1 MNDLLWLSLGE
12 NCLPDDVLK
21 RHSRKSFSTPYSS
34 GRSNI
39 DYALQ
44 LERTGY
50 DGLLSK
56 ENLAFGDAWGTR
68 VVRSSI
74 VVRSDNI
81 FEPGCSKGFEFTHH
95 NPLESESDRL
105 SYERKISRLL
115 DIRGT
120 RNVLFL
126 YHHRQNKN
134 SNLHQVIEKLLEFSR
149 FYSSEHAECRIALFH
164 QSASNSPL
172 ARSLTIGFNSKT
184 LIEFIF
190 ETEHIWA
197 GADSRIFWGRNDDD
211 LFEEMFRKI
220 DHFTAA

>member
-1 MNDLLWLSLGE
+1 MIEFLWLSLGE

-44 LERTGY
+44 LEKTRY

-56 ENLAFGDAWGTR
+56 ENLCFGDAWGTR
-68 VVRSSI
+68 VVRSSVI
-74 VVRSDNI
+74 VDSDNI

-95 NPLESESDRL
+95 NPLESDSDRL
-105 SYERKISRLL
+105 SYERKVSRLL
-115 DIRGT
+115 DIRGKK
-120 RNVLFL
+120 NVVFL

-134 SNLHQVIEKLLEFSR
+134 SNTHQVIEKLLEFSR
-149 FYSSEHAECRIALFH
+149 FYSSEHAKCRIALFH
-164 QSASNSPL
+164 QSASNSSL
-172 ARSLTIGFNSKT
+172 SRSLTIGFNSQT
-184 LIEFIF
+184 LIEFSF
-190 ETEHIWA
+190 LTEHIWA

-211 LFEEMFRKI
+211 LFEAMFRKI
-220 DHFTAA
+220 DSFMIA